1 MALPDVYLI
10 GAPKAGTT
18 SVASWLAAHPQVF
31 WSVPKEPFYWASDY
45 PRMRAHHGFVTRDD
59 YEALFA
65 SPAAR
70 DADVRAEGSTTYLY
84 SATAVPAILGAV
96 PHARFIVC
104 VRNPA
109 DLLVSWHRTQLVT
122 MNESEPDFGR
132 AWRRSLA
139 GRLPD
144 TDLLDPKLV
153 DYPMVGGLGAA
164 VERLFHSVERERVHV
179 VVLDDLREEPGRG
192 LDAVG
197 RVRRGRP
204 GSCARSCGR
213 TTPATRPSGSAPLQ
227 HVLLRPPRPLAPAVR
242 GLRQWSRNSRLPGVR
257 SARSFLW
264 RHDQRPTAS
273 AQDRN
278 AVLDHFRPD
287 IELLGSL
294 LGRDLSAWTE
304 SSDETSLGEVG
315 SA

>member
-45 PRMRAHHGFVTRDD
+45 PRMRAHHGFVTRHD

-84 SATAVPAILGAV
+84 SETAVQAILGAA

-122 MNESEPDFGR
+122 MNENEPDFGR

-164 VERLFHSVERERVHV
+164 VKRLFHSVERERVHV
-179 VVLDDLREEPGRG
+179 VVLDDLREDPERVWTQM
-192 LDAVG
+192 AEFVG
-197 RVRRGRP
+197 VDPAARPELRVHNASDKAFRFR
-204 GSCARSCGR
+204 A
-213 TTPATRPSGSAPLQ
+213 LQ

-242 GLRQWSRNSRLPGVR
+242 GLRQWSRNLRLPGVR

-264 RHDQRPTAS
+264 RHDQRPMAS

-278 AVLDHFRPD
+278 AVLDHFGPD
-287 IELLGSL
+287 IKLLGNL
-294 LGRDLSAWTE
+294 LGRDLSAWSE
-304 SSDETSLGEVG
+304 SIDETSLGEVG